1 MAAPERC
8 DSELCFVAFML
19 AGLLL
24 AEAVGTGVF
33 RTAGAAEDED
43 APPPVHRFHMDM
55 GKEVVR
61 WRRPTHG
68 RRR

>member
-1 MAAPERC
+1 
-8 DSELCFVAFML
+8 ML

-43 APPPVHRFHMDM
+43 APPPVQRFHM